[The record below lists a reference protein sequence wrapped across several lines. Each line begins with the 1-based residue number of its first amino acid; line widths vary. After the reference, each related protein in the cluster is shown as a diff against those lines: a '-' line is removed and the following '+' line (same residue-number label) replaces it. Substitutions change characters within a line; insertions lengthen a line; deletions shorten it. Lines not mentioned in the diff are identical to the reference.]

1 MVAAGLSAG
10 TTGLFTVGKVVRR
23 ARLTEADEADEAD
36 APVMPSNQTSRMS
49 YCPMVDG

>member
-1 MVAAGLSAG
+1 MAAGLSAG

-23 ARLTEADEADEAD
+23 ARLTEADEAD